1 MSAQEKSTGP
11 AQQAL
16 SRALACIA
24 GQESRVGAWQWLD
37 EGAARRMAR
46 EIDDVRAGRPLHGM
60 LIGVKDI
67 IDTHDMPTGLGFAP
81 YAGRQPAWDAGC
93 VAACRDAGALVLGKT
108 VSTEFA
114 YFAAGKT
121 RNPHDLEAT
130 PGGSSSGSA
139 AAVAAGMVEAAF
151 GSQTAGSLIRPA
163 AYCGVVGYKGSHD
176 AFGLSGIRP
185 LAQSFDSLGIMAREV
200 EPIARIRQ
208 VLNGE
213 AVLPLVVPMRAP
225 RLGLCRTRQ
234 WGLLEPA
241 ARQAVEDAA
250 KALAAGGA
258 NVEAVQ
264 LPESFEEAFDC
275 HGLVMAYEVARNYAF
290 EYSHYADRLSAAFK
304 GLCEKG
310 QAVSHAS
317 YRAAKET
324 LGRLKA
330 ELGMHLAGFDAWVA
344 PAALG
349 EAPLAVEGTGSP
361 LMCILWTA
369 LGAPCLALPVGKGPR
384 GLPLGVQLVAAP
396 GADASLL
403 AVGAWAQARLR
414 PA

>member
-1 MSAQEKSTGP
+1 MSEEEKAAGLAQE
-11 AQQAL
+11 AL
-16 SRALACIA
+16 RRALACIA
-24 GQESRVGAWQWLD
+24 EREARVNAWQWLD
-37 EGAARRMAR
+37 ENEAWRAAR
-46 EIDDVRAGRPLHGM
+46 EIDRSGPGGPLHGM

-67 IDTHDMPTGLGFAP
+67 IDTHDMPTGLGFDP
-81 YAGRQPAWDAGC
+81 YADRRPAWDAGC

-121 RNPHDLEAT
+121 RNPHDFAAT

-139 AAVAAGMVEAAF
+139 AAVAAGMVDAAF

-185 LAQSFDSLGIMAREV
+185 LAQSFDSLGIVAGSV
-200 EPIARIRQ
+200 EPVTRIRQ

-213 AVLPLVVPMRAP
+213 AVEPLTVPMRAP
-225 RLGLCRTRQ
+225 YLGLCRTRQ
-234 WGLLEPA
+234 WEFVEPA
-241 ARQAVEDAA
+241 ARQAVEEAA
-250 KALAAGGA
+250 RMLAAGGA
-258 NVEAVQ
+258 TVEAVQ
-264 LPESFEEAFDC
+264 LPESFEQAFDC

-290 EYSHYADRLSAAFK
+290 EYRHYTDRLSAAFN

-310 QAVSHAS
+310 QGVSHAS
-317 YRAAKET
+317 YRMAKET
-324 LGRLKA
+324 LRCLKA
-330 ELGMHLAGFDAWVA
+330 ELGAHLAGFDAWIA

-349 EAPLAVEGTGSP
+349 EAPPAVEGTGSP

-369 LGAPCLALPVGKGPR
+369 LGAPCLGLPVGKGPR
-384 GLPLGVQLVAAP
+384 GLPLGIQLVAAP
-396 GADASLL
+396 GEDAGLL
-403 AVGAWAQARLR
+403 AVGAWVEARLQR
-414 PA
+414 T